1 MRAVVGMLLR
11 MHGSCVFIR
20 NLTNSD
26 WRGSSNRAFWRLSDE
41 ISQGQIFRRAL
52 PPTQTQGKQ

>member
-1 MRAVVGMLLR
+1 MEAVNL
-11 MHGSCVFIR
+11 IR
-20 NLTNSD
+20 NLTNNE